1 MKKSV
6 FNDSKISMRIVKRIV
21 LIIFAVAVF
30 CAAIACTPKQ
40 SAAEKRLQEFQAEIY
55 DKIQVYMTEETLTE
69 NATHSFFDD
78 TDYPFDIVRVVKSAD
93 EFNKMFYEK
102 PFEADFDK
110 EMVVF
115 YFITDIYYGFEC
127 FLEDIIVEDNIL
139 TVKIRHDMLAE
150 QGEATSLPT
159 VRSFA
164 VKMSVGDY
172 DDIKVKVRYD
182 HK

>member
-1 MKKSV
+1 MLNV
-6 FNDSKISMRIVKRIV
+6 NRIVKRIV
-21 LIIFAVAVF
+21 TVIFAVAVF
-30 CAAIACTPKQ
+30 CAVIACTPKQ
-40 SAAEKRLQEFQAEIY
+40 SEAEKRLREFQAEIY

-78 TDYPFDIVRVVKSAD
+78 TDYPFDIVRVVKSAND
-93 EFNKMFYEK
+93 FDNMFNEK
-102 PFEADFDK
+102 PFEVDFES

-139 TVKIRHDMLAE
+139 TVKIRHDMLPPP

-164 VKMSVGDY
+164 VKMSAGDY
-172 DDIKVKVRYD
+172 DDVKVKVRYD
-182 HK
+182 YK